1 MKATEAS
8 AYFWGNITKSVQDSS
23 KGVLTAHS
31 GKRLATTGFKATKDF
46 GRGYALYNISML

>member
-1 MKATEAS
+1 MKSISAS
-8 AYFWGNITKSVQDSS
+8 AYFWGNITQTVQDST

-46 GRGYALYNISML
+46 GRGDSVCG